1 MTLQLQTQSTGYRI
15 GWWVLVVI
23 TGASILNHLT
33 GPLAGFAEGDM
44 EVLAFFALAA
54 MNIYALVVL
63 LTGYRRGEPWA
74 WWVTWASVV
83 IYGITILYAP
93 DAGPYY
99 LAAAVVMALAQLITW
114 SGFRQPDQTPPR
126 G

>member
-1 MTLQLQTQSTGYRI
+1 
-15 GWWVLVVI
+15 
-23 TGASILNHLT
+23 
-33 GPLAGFAEGDM
+33 
-44 EVLAFFALAA
+44 

-74 WWVTWASVV
+74 WWVTWAMVG
-83 IYGITILYAP
+83 IYGLVILYAP

-99 LAAAVVMALAQLITW
+99 LGAAVVMAFAQLITW
-114 SGFRQPDQTPPR
+114 SGFRQTAQTGDR

>member
-63 LTGYRRGEPWA
+63 LTGYRRGEPWGLVGHLGVGRHL
-74 WWVTWASVV
+74 WHHDS
-83 IYGITILYAP
+83 LR
-93 DAGPYY
+93 
-99 LAAAVVMALAQLITW
+99 
-114 SGFRQPDQTPPR
+114 S
-126 G
+126 